1 MAINNASNITS
12 TGPITADTFVGTLST
27 AAQTNITSVGT
38 LTGLTVS
45 GAVTIDSQ
53 TLTVDSTNDRVGIGT
68 GGPIAPLHVRK
79 GVTGGNLVRQLR
91 LTNDVN
97 HLGTGSGIV
106 FDMSGLESDGHHPYV
121 NAAID
126 SIDTE
131 SGLRSGNLIFSTR
144 PNDTGG
150 DAAVIERMRINATG
164 EVGIGKTATAGVE
177 LDVSGD
183 IKASGTI
190 TPGIYADANARDTA
204 ITAPAAGMMV
214 FLTAG
219 TKFQGYTGSAW
230 VDLN

>member
-1 MAINNASNITS
+1 LGDIEASGSITGA
-12 TGPITADTFVGTLST
+12 TLAGTLST
-27 AAQTNITSVGT
+27 AAQTAITSVGT

-53 TLTVDSTNDRVGIGT
+53 TLTVDSTNDRVGVGT
-68 GGPIAPLHVRK
+68 NAPGAPLHIRK
-79 GVTGGNLVRQLR
+79 SVSGGTLGRQLR
-91 LTNDVN
+91 LTNDTN
-97 HLGTGSGIV
+97 AQGTGSGII
-106 FDMSGLESDGHHPYV
+106 FDMADNGAEGHGDFI

-131 SGLRSGNLIFSTR
+131 SGLRSGNLVFSTR
-144 PNDTGG
+144 PNSTGG

-177 LDVSGD
+177 LDVNGD
-183 IKASGTI
+183 IKASGSI
-190 TPGIYADANARDTA
+190 TPGIFADASARDTA
-204 ITAPAAGMMV
+204 ISSPAAGMMV